1 MGERTIA
8 KYSYLAQ
15 IFWAIFR
22 PSKLVQYKLPP
33 ETIAAIDSIV
43 ANGGDIINTINK
55 K

>member
-1 MGERTIA
+1 MGERTVN

-22 PSKLVQYKLPP
+22 PSKLAQKLPQ
-33 ETIAAIDSIV
+33 ETINAIDQTV
-43 ANGGDIINTINK
+43 ANGAGIINTINK

>member
-22 PSKLVQYKLPP
+22 PSKLAQKLPK
-33 ETIAAIDSIV
+33 ETLDAIGHTVTNDAEV
-43 ANGGDIINTINK
+43 INTINK